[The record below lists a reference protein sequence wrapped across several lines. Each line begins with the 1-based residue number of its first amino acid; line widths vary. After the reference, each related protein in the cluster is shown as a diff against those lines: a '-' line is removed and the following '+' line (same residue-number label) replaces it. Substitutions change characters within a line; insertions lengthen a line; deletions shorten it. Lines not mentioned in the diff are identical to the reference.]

1 MSTPLFTASE
11 AAGFRSFTVVD
22 GEALVLRA
30 PTPYPIRTAFGT
42 MHDRPAV
49 LVRIADD
56 AGTVGWGEVWCNFPS
71 VGAEHRARL
80 LNSILLPLLKGKTVE
95 NPEAIFAELS
105 SRTRLLALQ
114 SGETGPFAQAIAGV
128 DIALWDIAARRLEKP
143 LWKVLGGEGAPR
155 VPAYA
160 SGINPEAPERVME
173 AQRARGFTAFKL
185 KIGFGREIDLENAAR
200 VRALIGPDTPFMVDA
215 NQAWDLDEAIEMS
228 RALEPFAPQWLE
240 EPLAADRP
248 LAEWQTLAQKTA
260 IPLAA
265 GENLRGLSS
274 FDRMAQSSA
283 VRVIQPDLAKWGGIS
298 GCLRA
303 AERILMAGKRYCPHF
318 LGAGVG
324 LLASAHL
331 LKAAG
336 GDGMLEVDVNDNP
349 LQRELLRAFPEIA
362 DGSVTLPSDPGLGI
376 APHEETI
383 ARYRTLS

>member
-1 MSTPLFTASE
+1 MNTSVSAARE
-11 AAGFRSFTVVD
+11 ATGFRTFTVMD

-49 LVRIADD
+49 LIRITDET
-56 AGTVGWGEVWCNFPS
+56 GTVGWGEVWCNFPS

-80 LNSILLPLLKGKTVE
+80 INSILLPLLKGRTVE

-114 SGETGPFAQAIAGV
+114 SGEAGPFAQAIAGV
-128 DIALWDIAARRLEKP
+128 DIALWDIAAKRLGKP
-143 LWKVLGGEGAPR
+143 LWQVLGGRGAPQ

-160 SGINPEAPERVME
+160 SGINPEAPERVVE
-173 AQRARGFTAFKL
+173 AQHARGFRAFKL
-185 KIGFGREIDLENAAR
+185 KVGFSRETDLENAAR
-200 VRALIGPDTPFMVDA
+200 VRAVIGPDMPFMVDA
-215 NQAWDLDEAIEMS
+215 NQAWDLDKAIEMA
-228 RALEPFAPQWLE
+228 RALEPFAPHWLE

-248 LAEWQTLAQKTA
+248 LSEWQTLAQKTT

-274 FDRMAQSSA
+274 FDEMVQSNA
-283 VRVIQPDLAKWGGIS
+283 VGVIQPDLAKWGGVS
-298 GCLRA
+298 GCRRA
-303 AERILMAGKRYCPHF
+303 AQRILEAGGRYCPHF

-349 LQRELLRAFPEIA
+349 LQRELLPPFPEIA
-362 DGSVTLPSDPGLGI
+362 DGSVKLPSEPGLGI
-376 APHEETI
+376 VPREETI
-383 ARYRTLS
+383 ARYRTL